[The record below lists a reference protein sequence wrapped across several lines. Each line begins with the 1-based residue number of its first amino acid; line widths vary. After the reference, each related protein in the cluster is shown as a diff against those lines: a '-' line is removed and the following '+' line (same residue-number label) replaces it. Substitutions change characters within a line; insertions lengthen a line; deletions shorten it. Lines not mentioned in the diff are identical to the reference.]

1 MDPALIKL
9 LRLRMRALRR
19 RMFRGIKTPR
29 GALLFAAG
37 TAMIALWLGSV
48 LVTAVAVDQRSDPQT
63 VRAMVPLILLALCML
78 NVSTSARE
86 KAIHF
91 SPAEVD
97 FLFSG
102 PFTRRQLLLYKL
114 AGSAVAAVFMS
125 LMFSIFFLRHSTL
138 WIAAMLGYLLI
149 MLFVQLF
156 SMAVVLVGHTV
167 AEHAYTRVR
176 KLLLLGIFGMVAVG
190 VWHTVSAGA
199 EQGILEQV
207 QAFRRSPTG
216 FWVLA
221 PLEPFGRTITA
232 ERLFPDLVGWA
243 ALAAAIDA
251 ALLALVIRLDVNYIE
266 AAMAVSAKIYQR
278 MQRARRGGVGWAA
291 TGSKPRWHL
300 PLFPRLGGVGPIARR
315 QLTSTIRTARGL
327 IFLLAI
333 MAMATGPLLFS
344 ISSSRDTAAGSTLL
358 VPLIANLVLLTIL
371 LGRMLPFDFRGDVDQ
386 MDWLKSLPLNSHS
399 IAAGQLV
406 TPVMVMTAIHALIL
420 GGIAYAAPNV
430 RTHAMVALTFAP
442 VFNWLLFGLENMV
455 FLLFPTRM
463 AAAGAGDMQF
473 VGRMMLE
480 MFAKILILA
489 ACCGLAALSG
499 FVAYLICGNSPTA
512 TALTAA
518 ALTGWLTLAV
528 IAATTVPGVAWAYR
542 QFDVSRDTPP

>member
-37 TAMIALWLGSV
+37 AGMIVLWLGPA
-48 LVTAVAVDQRSDPQT
+48 LVMVVAMDQRSNPQT
-63 VRAMVPLILLALCML
+63 VRAVIPLILLALCMF

-114 AGSAVAAVFMS
+114 TGNAAASVFMS
-125 LMFSIFFLRHSTL
+125 LMFSILFLRHSTM

-149 MLFVQLF
+149 MLFVQLL
-156 SMAVVLVGHTV
+156 SMAVMLVGQTV

-176 KLLLLGIFGMVAVG
+176 KLLLLGILCLVAVG
-190 VWHTVSAGA
+190 GWHVFSAGA
-199 EQGILEQV
+199 EQGFLELAR
-207 QAFRRSPTG
+207 AFRQSATG

-221 PLEPFGRTITA
+221 PLEPFGRTVTA

-243 ALAAAIDA
+243 TLALAIDA
-251 ALLALVIRLDVNYIE
+251 ALLVLVLRLDVNYIE
-266 AAMAVSAKIYQR
+266 AAMAVSTKIYRR
-278 MQRARRGGVGWAA
+278 MQRARRGGTAWAA

-315 QLTSTIRTARGL
+315 QLTSATRTARGL
-327 IFLLAI
+327 IFILLI
-333 MAMATGPLLFS
+333 MAVATGPILLS
-344 ISSSRDTAAGSTLL
+344 ISRTHDMAGGFLL
-358 VPLIANLVLLTIL
+358 LLPLVANLALLTIM

-386 MDWLKSLPLNSHS
+386 MDWLKSLPLNSHA

-406 TPVMVMTAIHALIL
+406 APMLVMTTIHLSML
-420 GGIAYAAPNV
+420 VGIACLVPGV
-430 RTHAMVALTFAP
+430 RVWAIVALTFAP
-442 VFNWLLFGLENMV
+442 VFNWLLFGLENMA

-463 AAAGAGDMQF
+463 AASGPGDLQF

-489 ACCGLAALSG
+489 ACCGLAALLG

-512 TALTAA
+512 AALTAA
-518 ALTGWLTLAV
+518 TLTGWLTLAA